1 MPDVMA
7 DAGLQSDPTAI
18 IGYPPARHGGGEP
31 DLVIGPDARVRSGSA
46 IYLGSRIGA
55 RFQTGHNVVVRED
68 CTIGDDVS
76 VSSNTVIDYGCNIG
90 NRVKIH
96 SNCYIAQYT
105 EIEDDAFL
113 APGVSTANDLHTG
126 QPASAHLMSG
136 PSIGA
141 GAQIGV
147 NVTLLPFVRVGAG
160 CLIGAGAVVVLDIPD
175 GSVAF
180 GNPAIVRGQVGELT
194 SIEKRVEAV
203 TNSARRYQRRR
214 PHPVSHLAGRPD
226 DRDR

>member
-1 MPDVMA
+1 MGVARLQADV
-7 DAGLQSDPTAI
+7 TAI
-18 IGYPPARHGGGEP
+18 LGYPPSRLGAGGEP
-31 DLVIGPDARVRSGSA
+31 DLVIGPDARIRSGSA
-46 IYLGSRIGA
+46 IYLGSHIGA
-55 RFQTGHNVVVRED
+55 RFQAGHNVVVREE

-76 VSSNTVIDYGCNIG
+76 VWSNTVIDYCCNIG

-96 SNCYIAQYT
+96 SNCYVAQYT

-113 APGVSTANDLHTG
+113 APGVSIANDLYPG
-126 QPASAHLMSG
+126 QPASAHHMSG

-147 NVTLLPFVRVGAG
+147 NVTILPFVRIGAG

-175 GSVAF
+175 GCVAF
-180 GNPAIVRGQVGELT
+180 GNPAVVRGQVGKLA
-194 SIEKRVEAV
+194 SIDQRVEAV
-203 TNSARRYQRRR
+203 TNSASRYRRSLSN
-214 PHPVSHLAGRPD
+214 PVSRPTDRWD